1 MISPE
6 MAVDIVSPYP
16 PTMQDL
22 EKKVA
27 ELEGQLSSLNNSL
40 DFYRTN
46 LDALEAKRQR
56 LKDFVISNLEND
68 SDFEDVAQDIAAIM
82 AFDLTKE
89 YYFDVTV
96 RFTGVIEGSP
106 GQDLE
111 DFIENMHFDMSDR
124 YSDIELS
131 VDDITVDSVDIQ
143 ET

>member
-16 PTMQDL
+16 PTMQ
-22 EKKVA
+22 
-27 ELEGQLSSLNNSL
+27 ELERKVEELENQLSSLNNSL
-40 DFYRTN
+40 EFYRSSLN
-46 LDALEAKRQR
+46 AIESRRDR
-56 LKDFVISNLEND
+56 LKEFVISNLEND

-111 DFIENMHFDMSDR
+111 EFIENMHFDMSDR
-124 YSDIELS
+124 YSDIEFS
-131 VDDITVDSVDIQ
+131 VDDITVDNVDIQ
-143 ET
+143 EA